1 MKKSLLTF
9 VAIVVSLMAQAYD
22 YPYLAF
28 QTSDGTVSTVS
39 VESLSITFSD
49 GQLVATSSDG
59 SQTFTISD
67 LTKMYFSTEGTTAI
81 EDIATEKADGIG
93 DIYDLTGRKVDTK
106 EMKRGIYII
115 KTSNG
120 TRKVTIK

>member
-81 EDIATEKADGIG
+81 KNIETEKADGIG